1 MRDKPYFNIIHLEN
15 EIREIF
21 SDINK
26 GTYQIEQPDAFEEM
40 RSLFHLKAT
49 LEDSIKIIDKRMELI

>member
-1 MRDKPYFNIIHLEN
+1 MTDKPYFHIIYLEN

-49 LEDSIKIIDKRMELI
+49 L

>member
-1 MRDKPYFNIIHLEN
+1 MTDKPYFHIIYLEN

-49 LEDSIKIIDKRMELI
+49 LEDCIKIVDKRMELI